1 VRQLDRS
8 SRTELSIQRSAHRAS
23 SESGL
28 AVTATT
34 NAPRERAARAASST
48 RAVVPEWET
57 ATTTDRG
64 VRDMYVS
71 RESCMACTARRRRP
85 ASRANQTSAHIPANR
100 LSPHPVTTQSSTSR
114 AVRTSINSAT
124 GRAKDRKGGCPEF
137 RGTSV
142 AARCS
147 GCVHGLIMTG
157 GTDGLLG
164 DMPLECGP

>member
-1 VRQLDRS
+1 MRQLDRS

-34 NAPRERAARAASST
+34 NAPRERADRAASST

-57 ATTTDRG
+57 ANTTDRG

-124 GRAKDRKGGCPEF
+124 GGARTGRLDAGLRAVSGSPAQAATPSRL
-137 RGTSV
+137 RGTLMIHYLC
-142 AARCS
+142 R
-147 GCVHGLIMTG
+147 
-157 GTDGLLG
+157 
-164 DMPLECGP
+164 